1 MELAAV
7 INGRIRRMS
16 RGVNPSLVSWLTT
29 MMGLRLQVVLE
40 HMPVGPDA
48 ILRYV
53 RRIGDPPQAL
63 PEEPMEVQEQKELP
77 LSLREKMLPQ
87 PLEQQQKKPC
97 PEVHPLL
104 LKEVPETNRM
114 ELQPMQSPGQ
124 LQSP

>member
-1 MELAAV
+1 MCAGLV
-7 INGRIRRMS
+7 I
-16 RGVNPSLVSWLTT
+16 L
-29 MMGLRLQVVLE
+29 LRHFLKSQWKF
-40 HMPVGPDA
+40 
-48 ILRYV
+48 R
-53 RRIGDPPQAL
+53 
-63 PEEPMEVQEQKELP
+63 EQKELP